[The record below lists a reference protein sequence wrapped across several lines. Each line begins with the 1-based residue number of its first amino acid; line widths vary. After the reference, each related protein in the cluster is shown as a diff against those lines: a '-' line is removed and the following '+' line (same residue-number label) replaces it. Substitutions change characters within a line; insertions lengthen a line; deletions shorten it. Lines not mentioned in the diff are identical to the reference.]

1 MALAESAANLVIG
14 YGASVALSW
23 WLFGVTPGHAA
34 GASVVFTVASL
45 TRSYGVRRL
54 FTRWD

>member
-34 GASVVFTVASL
+34 GAPALYEVGL
-45 TRSYGVRRL
+45 
-54 FTRWD
+54 DP